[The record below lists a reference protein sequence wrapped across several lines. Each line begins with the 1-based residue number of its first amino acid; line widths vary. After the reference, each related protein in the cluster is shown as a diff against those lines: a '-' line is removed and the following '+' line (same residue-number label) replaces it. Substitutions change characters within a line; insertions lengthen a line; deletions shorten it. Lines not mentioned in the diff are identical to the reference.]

1 MTRYHVAFLILLF
14 AACAQT
20 RELSGGAKDTIAPLL
35 LSAEPPDGTVR
46 FANDRITL
54 RFNERVRLD
63 RVRDRLLISPPLEKI
78 PDVTIRAGQE
88 VVIHLRAPLLP
99 NTTYTFN
106 IGDAVTDIT
115 ENNPAAGL
123 TYVVSTGNTLDSA
136 HIAGRVI
143 DAFTDEPE
151 EGLMVTL
158 HTDTDSSG
166 FTNGRP
172 AYFTRTD
179 KQGVFLLRHLRQGR
193 YLLHALEDR
202 NANLRRDLP
211 SERLAFADASVIAPD
226 STLHTLRAF
235 LPPAGI
241 QQVKEATVQ
250 PDRAWRLVL
259 ARPAD
264 SLALWSIDRTG
275 GDLAWAQEWNNT
287 RDTVL
292 FWPNDTTLLN
302 GQRFA
307 LHDRSGTID
316 TIAYR
321 PLRKMPFNLD
331 AQAAGR
337 TEDGARLIVA
347 SRPVHR
353 IDSARISLRIDSL
366 TVPVRLAPVDTPRR
380 SRVEGAPSD
389 RSSVLTLLPG
399 AIRDIYGGT
408 NDTLRIAL
416 GPGRPTDTGD
426 LKVNLVVD
434 SGAVPPGP
442 FIFQL
447 LNTQGTVVRTRA
459 FATLPFR
466 VELPS
471 VPAGAYTLKLVQDT
485 DDDGRWSTGSLQ
497 DRRQPERTFRLAGE
511 VNVRAGWDVAV
522 DWKVVPPLP

>member
-1 MTRYHVAFLILLF
+1 
-14 AACAQT
+14 
-20 RELSGGAKDTIAPLL
+20 
-35 LSAEPPDGTVR
+35 
-46 FANDRITL
+46 
-54 RFNERVRLD
+54 
-63 RVRDRLLISPPLEKI
+63 
-78 PDVTIRAGQE
+78 
-88 VVIHLRAPLLP
+88 
-99 NTTYTFN
+99 
-106 IGDAVTDIT
+106 
-115 ENNPAAGL
+115 
-123 TYVVSTGNTLDSA
+123 
-136 HIAGRVI
+136 
-143 DAFTDEPE
+143 
-151 EGLMVTL
+151 
-158 HTDTDSSG
+158 
-166 FTNGRP
+166 
-172 AYFTRTD
+172 
-179 KQGVFLLRHLRQGR
+179 
-193 YLLHALEDR
+193 
-202 NANLRRDLP
+202 
-211 SERLAFADASVIAPD
+211 
-226 STLHTLRAF
+226 
-235 LPPAGI
+235 
-241 QQVKEATVQ
+241 
-250 PDRAWRLVL
+250 
-259 ARPAD
+259 
-264 SLALWSIDRTG
+264 
-275 GDLAWAQEWNNT
+275 NNT

-337 TEDGARLIVA
+337 TEDGARLIVV
-347 SRPVHR
+347 SRPVYR

-366 TVPVRLAPVDTPRR
+366 TVPVRLVPVDTPRR

-426 LKVNLVVD
+426 LKINLVVD